1 MTTTTRVFTWIAIAG
16 AIGLIVFGFLAW
28 RSVHVEH
35 VEANEA
41 LRRFVE
47 IRERFS
53 GQEPILHIGPDGRM
67 MRRSAPTS
75 PMQAPEDF
83 YVLAYHAA
91 GQRLV
96 RAHMPFWFLS
106 VKGPAAQFALRDTG
120 LDLDRLGVTPRDLKR
135 YGPCLVLDE
144 TRADGSRVLVWTIAT
159 TSH

>member
-1 MTTTTRVFTWIAIAG
+1 MTTTTRVLTWIAIAG
-16 AIGLIVFGFLAW
+16 AIGLTVFGFLAW

-35 VEANEA
+35 MEANEA

-53 GQEPILHIGPDGRM
+53 GQEPILRIGPDGRM

-91 GQRLV
+91 AQRLV
-96 RAHMPFWFLS
+96 RADVPFWFLTL
-106 VKGPAAQFALRDTG
+106 KGPAAQFALRGTG
-120 LDLDRLGVTPRDLKR
+120 LDLDRLGASPADLKR
-135 YGPCLVLDE
+135 YGPSLILDE
-144 TRADGSRVLVWTIAT
+144 VSADGGRLLVWTE
-159 TSH
+159 